1 MTIRC
6 PVCWRTVGTS
16 YSGIVW
22 KHRDTA
28 AHTCPM
34 GGHQYPIEAREEAA

>member
-6 PVCWRTVGTS
+6 PVCWRTVPI
-16 YSGIVW
+16 GIRNAVG

-28 AHTCPM
+28 GHSCPM
-34 GGHQYPIEAREEAA
+34 AGHQYPNDDMGEAA